1 MLNIRFKSNAQ
12 YNDTQYN
19 DAQNNDILYNNTQY
33 NNSKKVALG
42 MTSVREN

>member
-1 MLNIRFKSNAQ
+1 MLNVRFKSNAQ
-12 YNDTQYN
+12 HNDTQYN
-19 DAQNNDILYNNTQY
+19 DAQNNDILCNNTQY